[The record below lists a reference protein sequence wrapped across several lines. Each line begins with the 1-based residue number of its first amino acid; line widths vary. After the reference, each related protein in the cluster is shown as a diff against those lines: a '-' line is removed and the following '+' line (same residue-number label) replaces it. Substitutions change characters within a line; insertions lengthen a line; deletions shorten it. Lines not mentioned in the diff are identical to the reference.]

1 METFPELKEI
11 RRERP
16 STKYGIPSDDIIV
29 CEHADK
35 KVIFLPRH
43 GSSHGIPPHKIPYK
57 ANLAAFKEMGAEY
70 IIGTCVVG
78 SLKKEI
84 VPGSFVLPDQFVNL
98 TWGRDDTYEQ
108 DQGFI
113 HLPTGEPYCSHV
125 REHILAFAS
134 STGAKIKP
142 TGTVVIIQGPRFST
156 TAESKWFSGNGWDI
170 VNMTQ
175 YPECYFAKELGLCY
189 SAIASVTDYDAG
201 LQESLVIDPKNA
213 DRFLKIFRENVS
225 KTKDLLLGFIDSPFS
240 KLSCKCAKTVVK
252 AYYENI

>member
-1 METFPELKEI
+1 
-11 RRERP
+11 
-16 STKYGIPSDDIIV
+16 
-29 CEHADK
+29 
-35 KVIFLPRH
+35 
-43 GSSHGIPPHKIPYK
+43 
-57 ANLAAFKEMGAEY
+57 
-70 IIGTCVVG
+70 
-78 SLKKEI
+78 
-84 VPGSFVLPDQFVNL
+84 
-98 TWGRDDTYEQ
+98 
-108 DQGFI
+108 
-113 HLPTGEPYCSHV
+113 
-125 REHILAFAS
+125 
-134 STGAKIKP
+134 
-142 TGTVVIIQGPRFST
+142 VVIIQGPRFST